1 MCLVSVVEEVT
12 RRSDLLV
19 DTHTGGTHD
28 GPTVGQLTDDV
39 GPNLTKLRGFLE
51 IVWARM
57 SLFLTFL
64 VVMVGAW
71 RFLDLLIKGNRG
83 VTDDLIFT

>member
-1 MCLVSVVEEVT
+1 MEEVT